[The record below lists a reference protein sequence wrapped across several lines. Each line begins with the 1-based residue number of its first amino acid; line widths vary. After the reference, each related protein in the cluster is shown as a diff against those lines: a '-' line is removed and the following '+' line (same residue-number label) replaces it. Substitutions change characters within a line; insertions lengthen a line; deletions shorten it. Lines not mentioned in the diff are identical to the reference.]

1 MKRHTLWQTILSF
14 LWPLVALAVCLFPVY
29 PYQCKIVELHSS
41 AGALLF
47 LVTLLL
53 LRGAIFGFL
62 YIIWE
67 SVYGISPDIIAEEA
81 TFRELIRFWPPKDEG
96 EPPKWTSRCPKKV
109 YNIID
114 EWSLKLALTGMMD
127 KQHPVANETETK
139 YANDESQAANVEKL
153 LMMIAVQPTPMRLVN
168 LAECL

>member
-96 EPPKWTSRCPKKV
+96 EPPKWTSRFHMPLLLCCS
-109 YNIID
+109 YRCF
-114 EWSLKLALTGMMD
+114 GMMF
-127 KQHPVANETETK
+127 QF
-139 YANDESQAANVEKL
+139 L
-153 LMMIAVQPTPMRLVN
+153 MRLPE
-168 LAECL
+168 LGKFYLLK